1 MTAGLDQPT
10 SYRILHRQ
18 ATKRL
23 TEAGLDTP
31 SLDARLLL
39 EAATG
44 LDHAGFLLRRD
55 EAAPPEAAGV
65 FAGFIERRLAR
76 EPVGRILGHRG
87 FWTLELELSPAT
99 LEPRPDTERL
109 VEGVLELVADRQAPL
124 TVVDLGTGTGCIL
137 LALLSELPNAIGL
150 GLDRSEEAAAT
161 ARRNAGRNGLSDRAF
176 FAVGD
181 WTQALV
187 PYGFDIIVSNPP
199 YIPSADLTGLDP
211 EVRLFDPQAALD
223 GGPDGLAPYRVL
235 SGAAPTLLRDG
246 GIIGFEV
253 GIGQAQDVA
262 EMLKQQLGDT
272 PIVKNDYQGI
282 NRCVLAKH

>member
-1 MTAGLDQPT
+1 MTAGPA
-10 SYRILHRQ
+10 SYRTLHRA
-18 ATKRL
+18 ATARL
-23 TEAGLDTP
+23 SEAGLDTA

-55 EAAPPEAAGV
+55 EAASAEAAEV

-109 VEGVLELVADRQAPL
+109 VEGVLELVEDRQAPL
-124 TVVDLGTGTGCIL
+124 TLVDLGTGTGCIL

-161 ARRNAGRNGLSDRAF
+161 ALRNAGRNGLADRAI

-187 PYGFDIIVSNPP
+187 PGGFDIIVSNPP
-199 YIPSADLTGLDP
+199 YIPSADLAGLDP

-223 GGPDGLAPYRVL
+223 GGPDGLEPYRLL
-235 SGAAPTLLRDG
+235 SRAAPAVLKEN

-262 EMLKQQLGDT
+262 EMLKQQLGTT
-272 PIVKNDYQGI
+272 PIVKSDYQGI
-282 NRCVLAKH
+282 ERCVLTRR